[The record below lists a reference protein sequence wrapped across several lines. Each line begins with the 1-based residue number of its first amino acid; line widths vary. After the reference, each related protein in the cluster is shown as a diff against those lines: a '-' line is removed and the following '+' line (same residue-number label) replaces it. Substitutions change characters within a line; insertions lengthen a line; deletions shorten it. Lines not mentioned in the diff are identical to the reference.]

1 MVTENTSKL
10 NNLEVEINRLK
21 GVEKTLRSDIV
32 FLKQS
37 QQTEIADKKEEI
49 QVNKGRYEQDK
60 KTIEDKLKRYYTEEI
75 KKL

>member
-37 QQTEIADKKEEI
+37 Q
-49 QVNKGRYEQDK
+49 
-60 KTIEDKLKRYYTEEI
+60 
-75 KKL
+75 